1 MAVSRWRKQGEV
13 LILFIHL
20 LASLSLDCVDGKYN
34 NISYNNFSHISYPA
48 ITKCDFYCVKEEVFI
63 ISSFIAKCFLEH
75 IASVLRNGSIPQLNI
90 WQVKSS
96 AAGKI
101 LALLLKKTEW
111 DKTSYFKSKNRNQI
125 SDKLFSLLEA
135 KELIFWPFQ
144 SLIYHGYFV
153 VMVYYLL

>member
-75 IASVLRNGSIPQLNI
+75 IASVLRNGSIPELNI

-101 LALLLKKTEW
+101 LALLL
-111 DKTSYFKSKNRNQI
+111 
-125 SDKLFSLLEA
+125 
-135 KELIFWPFQ
+135 
-144 SLIYHGYFV
+144 
-153 VMVYYLL
+153 